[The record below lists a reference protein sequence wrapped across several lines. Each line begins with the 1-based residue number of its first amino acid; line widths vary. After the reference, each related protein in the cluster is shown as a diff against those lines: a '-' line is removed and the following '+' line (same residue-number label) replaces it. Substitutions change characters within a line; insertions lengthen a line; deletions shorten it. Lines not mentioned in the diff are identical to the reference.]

1 MINDS
6 LKIKSL
12 TYRLKNVLKMKGL
25 KMDNIKLQKI
35 AEQIR
40 FNWEMNIRD
49 ESEIQKYARDWGYT
63 FFTAEQFVF
72 DLYLEEYSEKGKP
85 NLFWYGLVDSI
96 AQPMGLLDDLTE
108 LDYQLIWGYIN
119 QDITEKASANKQFDR
134 IGLWMAEN
142 K

>member
-1 MINDS
+1 
-6 LKIKSL
+6 
-12 TYRLKNVLKMKGL
+12 
-25 KMDNIKLQKI
+25 MDNIKLQKI

-72 DLYLEEYSEKGKP
+72 DMWLENYSERGKP
-85 NLFWYGLVDSI
+85 TLQWYGLVDSI

-108 LDYQLIWGYIN
+108 LDYKMIWGYIN
-119 QDITEKASANKQFDR
+119 QDITEKATINKQYDR
-134 IGLWMAEN
+134 IGLYMAEKIEN
-142 K
+142 L